1 MTDTTTTLNCF
12 NRRLVFLY
20 FLLLLLFVYNFV
32 GGERED
38 VEIGLQL
45 VVKKFYFLYF
55 LLLLYVETGKSAA
68 SDETTAQNRCH
79 GG

>member
-45 VVKKFYFLYF
+45 VVKKFFF
-55 LLLLYVETGKSAA
+55 FIFFIVVVCRDRQVRRK
-68 SDETTAQNRCH
+68 
-79 GG
+79 